1 MSNDDNGF
9 DHPESK
15 VSKELIALYIS
26 TFLLRIGF
34 AASLILFDWIL
45 VWGIETALGH
55 DAVNDFGPIFLTSFA
70 AITFLIAEILLTG
83 YYGHRSDKTGAKPII
98 MWATIGAAFVL
109 LLYSPTSHILV
120 TTGLGM
126 TGVILMV
133 LYLSFIHFLHGVVAS
148 GKVSPTLGFIN
159 FHSHDGNRSLRMAY
173 YDNAVLYGRAVGM
186 PLGGA
191 LWILYKVDEHGI
203 SVEEQASR
211 IAKTFPILSIVLV
224 LAAILIFF
232 GLSNTPQ
239 KDEVTDF
246 SIKEDLSLAAKV
258 MFEPERKHLLVPW
271 VALSA
276 IIGSVSLWGPS
287 IAFRAGGAGDE
298 DRALEAL
305 IPVIVIVVAL
315 ALPAPIWG
323 KLADSH
329 SRKKILNVGIAGL
342 PVLGIGAI
350 IGHPYYADSISLSN
364 PYLLGSIV
372 PGIMMISA
380 LVPVLMSY
388 LGDTAEK
395 GVHDDGRVMSGY
407 HFIIA
412 SGEIVGILVG
422 GLVIGLFALLEDIF
436 HFFGDRN
443 TALLIGFMFF
453 EVVLLILV
461 IQGILRM
468 PDNLDDARKIND
480 L

>member
-191 LWILYKVDEHGI
+191 LWILYKVD
-203 SVEEQASR
+203 
-211 IAKTFPILSIVLV
+211 
-224 LAAILIFF
+224 
-232 GLSNTPQ
+232 
-239 KDEVTDF
+239 
-246 SIKEDLSLAAKV
+246 
-258 MFEPERKHLLVPW
+258 
-271 VALSA
+271 
-276 IIGSVSLWGPS
+276 
-287 IAFRAGGAGDE
+287 
-298 DRALEAL
+298 
-305 IPVIVIVVAL
+305 
-315 ALPAPIWG
+315 
-323 KLADSH
+323 
-329 SRKKILNVGIAGL
+329 
-342 PVLGIGAI
+342 
-350 IGHPYYADSISLSN
+350 
-364 PYLLGSIV
+364 
-372 PGIMMISA
+372 
-380 LVPVLMSY
+380 
-388 LGDTAEK
+388 
-395 GVHDDGRVMSGY
+395 
-407 HFIIA
+407 
-412 SGEIVGILVG
+412 
-422 GLVIGLFALLEDIF
+422 
-436 HFFGDRN
+436 
-443 TALLIGFMFF
+443 
-453 EVVLLILV
+453 
-461 IQGILRM
+461 
-468 PDNLDDARKIND
+468 
-480 L
+480 

>member
-1 MSNDDNGF
+1 MSEDNGF
-9 DHPESK
+9 DDPESK
-15 VSKELIALYIS
+15 VNKELIALYIS

-55 DAVNDFGPIFLTSFA
+55 DAINDFGPIFLTSFA

-83 YYGHRSDKTGAKPII
+83 YYGHRSDKTGPKPII
-98 MWATIGAAFVL
+98 LWATVGAAFVL
-109 LLYSPTSHILV
+109 LLYSPTSYVLV
-120 TTGLGM
+120 KTGIGL

-159 FHSHDGNRSLRMAY
+159 FHSDDHNRSLRMAY
-173 YDNAVLYGRAVGM
+173 YDNAILYGRAVGM

-191 LWILYKVDEHGI
+191 LWIYFRVDEHGI
-203 SVEEQASR
+203 SVEEQAAR
-211 IAKTFPILSIVLV
+211 IAKTFPVLSLV
-224 LAAILIFF
+224 LLLAAALIFF
-232 GLSNTPQ
+232 GLKNPPPQ
-239 KDEVTDF
+239 KDEVTEF
-246 SIKEDLSLAAKV
+246 SIKKDISLAAKV

-287 IAFRAGGAGDE
+287 IAFRSGGVGDE
-298 DRALEAL
+298 DRAIDAL
-305 IPVIVIVVAL
+305 IPVIVMVIAL
-315 ALPAPIWG
+315 ALPAPLWG
-323 KLADSH
+323 KLADSY

-342 PVLGIGAI
+342 PVLGIGAL

-388 LGDTAEK
+388 LGDTAQK
-395 GVHDDGRVMSGY
+395 GIHDDGRIMSGY

-436 HFFGDRN
+436 HMFGDRN
-443 TALLIGFMFF
+443 VALLVGFLVF
-453 EVVLLILV
+453 EVVLLIIV

-468 PDNLDDARKIND
+468 PSDLDDAKKVDD